1 MNSPTNKSLLGK
13 EHFITEFKQNSVT
26 LVGSKTICLL
36 MSLSFKQFQTTDSAL
51 FVK

>member
-1 MNSPTNKSLLGK
+1 MESPTGQTKDNI
-13 EHFITEFKQNSVT
+13 ITEFKQNSET

-36 MSLSFKQFQTTDSAL
+36 MSLSIKQFQTTNSAL